1 MPKRL
6 TVNELTTRLG
16 ESCLLHTLDSIPESD
31 TGMNNPIG
39 GARRQDRPIPLTGYL
54 NFVHPPQVQVVGAAE
69 IEYIHDMDESRMA
82 RNLTA
87 MKEHQTAV
95 VIVAESLKLPESFLH
110 GLGSA
115 GIAVL
120 GTDIPGHKLLYRLR
134 HFLSDSLAP
143 QMTLHGVF
151 LEIFGI
157 GILIT
162 GKSGIGKSELAL
174 ELISRGHRLVA
185 DDAPEFS
192 RQAPDWISGSS
203 PEVLRNFLEV
213 RGLGILDV
221 RAMFGQSAVRQQK
234 KLELVIQLVPTR
246 EGQHLPHAER
256 LAGSR
261 TTQEVL
267 EVLIPKISIP
277 VVPGHNLGVLVE
289 AACRDHILREQGYAA
304 DEVFSKRQMQAMQS
318 DLKDQK

>member
-1 MPKRL
+1 MPNRL
-6 TVNELTTRLG
+6 TVRDLTARLGTACELTILNGLATPEIG
-16 ESCLLHTLDSIPESD
+16 LD
-31 TGMNNPIG
+31 NKIG
-39 GARRQDRPIPLTGYL
+39 GARRQGRPIPLTGYL
-54 NFVHPPQVQVVGAAE
+54 NFVHPPQVQVVGEAE
-69 IEYIHDMDESRMA
+69 VEYMQDMDAARMA
-82 RNLTA
+82 RNLAA
-87 MKEHQTAV
+87 MQEHQTAV
-95 VIVAESLKLPESFLH
+95 VIVAENLALPDSFLE
-110 GLGSA
+110 GLTNA

-120 GTDIPGHKLLYRLR
+120 STGIPGHKLLYRLR
-134 HFLSDSLAP
+134 HFLSETLAP
-143 QMTLHGVF
+143 QITLHGVF

-192 RQAPDWISGSS
+192 RQAPDWVSGSS
-203 PEVLRNFLEV
+203 PKLLRNFLEV

-221 RAMFGQSAVRQQK
+221 RAMFGQSAVRKTK
-234 KLELVIQLVPTR
+234 KLELVIQLVPAK

-261 TTQEVL
+261 TTHEVL
-267 EVLIPKISIP
+267 EVLIPQISIP

-289 AACRDHILREQGYAA
+289 AACRDHILRQQGYAA
-304 DEVFSKRQMQAMQS
+304 DEAFAERQMQAMQES
-318 DLKDQK
+318 EE